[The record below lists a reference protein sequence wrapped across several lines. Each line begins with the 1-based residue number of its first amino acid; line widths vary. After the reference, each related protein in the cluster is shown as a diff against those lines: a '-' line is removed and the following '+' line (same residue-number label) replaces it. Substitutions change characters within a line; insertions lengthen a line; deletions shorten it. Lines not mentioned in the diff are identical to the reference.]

1 MQSSLS
7 GGSLPPGPLQ
17 RPKVGRLRL
26 RVRQAIGKTR
36 RFLQAN
42 FFKAKTEEL
51 LTLRQGEC
59 TRCGAC
65 CKILLRCPFLIE
77 KPENPPGEIY
87 SCSIY
92 GSRFN
97 QCRLYPI
104 ASKDLLDVE
113 EECGYTFTDPK
124 TLAQ

>member
-1 MQSSLS
+1 VQSSLS
-7 GGSLPPGPLQ
+7 GGSLPPGTLQ
-17 RPKVGRLRL
+17 RPRVGRFRL

-36 RFLQAN
+36 RFLQSKL
-42 FFKAKTEEL
+42 FKAKTDQL

-65 CKILLRCPFLIE
+65 CKILFRCPFLIE
-77 KPENPPGEIY
+77 KPENAPGDIY

-92 GSRFN
+92 ENRFS

-104 ASKDLLDVE
+104 ASRDLLEVE
-113 EECGYTFTDPK
+113 EECGYTFTEPK
-124 TLAQ
+124 TRTH

>member
-7 GGSLPPGPLQ
+7 GGSLPPGPLH
-17 RPKVGRLRL
+17 RPKAGRIRL

-51 LTLRQGEC
+51 LSLRQGEC

-65 CKILLRCPFLIE
+65 CKILFQCPFLIE
-77 KPENPPGEIY
+77 HPENPPGEKY
-87 SCSIY
+87 SCRIY
-92 GSRFN
+92 ETRFS

-104 ASKDLLDVE
+104 ASRDLLEVE
-113 EECGYTFTDPK
+113 EECGYTFTEPK
-124 TLAQ
+124 APSH